1 LAQTGQKFLT
11 YVKIG
16 LYDAVNLA
24 GNMYSKVVS
33 LFGAFTGLANKMMSV
48 KIVAFGIKTA
58 WDIVTTSLS
67 VTWNALKITVGG
79 VFDFIVNGL
88 NALSNLVD
96 YVMGSSLV
104 QGMKTGFDN
113 IKEAVLGMLDYVSTP
128 LTRLK
133 DALEGIFTMLKGIK
147 NFDYDQVK
155 SGLSEVKSGIN
166 GTTQRERAQKPASG
180 KEIGQAVADAQKD
193 KDNSIVNKDF
203 KLSTNSDQA
212 KKVNKELNASTQ
224 RVTTG
229 GVRNITVNVGVMKG
243 ADKIVV
249 EGAKGLTYNQVEDSL
264 MEMLVR
270 VIQGTERSISR
281 G

>member
-1 LAQTGQKFLT
+1 
-11 YVKIG
+11 
-16 LYDAVNLA
+16 
-24 GNMYSKVVS
+24 MYSKVVS